1 MTVDIKRQELYDL
14 VWSTPMMH
22 AAKQFGISGV
32 ILGRICKERNV
43 PKLPRGYW
51 ANQQATSAKK
61 IGRFI
66 KQPLPVQ
73 PETSQSA

>member
-32 ILGRICKERNV
+32 ILGRICKEWNV
-43 PKLPRGYW
+43 PKLPRGY
-51 ANQQATSAKK
+51 
-61 IGRFI
+61 
-66 KQPLPVQ
+66 
-73 PETSQSA
+73 